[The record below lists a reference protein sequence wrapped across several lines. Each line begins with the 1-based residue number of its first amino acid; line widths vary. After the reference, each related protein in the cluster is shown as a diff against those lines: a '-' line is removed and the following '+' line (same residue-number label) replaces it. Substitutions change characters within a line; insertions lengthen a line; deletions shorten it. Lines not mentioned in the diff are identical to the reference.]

1 MTELMQELIA
11 FLKEASPA
19 VWQTLLKQVY
29 VEAAGQIAWA
39 LAMAVICVLL
49 VKLGLYAK
57 RQYAKD
63 DYSLWDVGQWAS
75 FCGALITGLVAFGLC
90 VSAVQWLIN
99 PEFYAI
105 RYIIQ
110 SLR

>member
-1 MTELMQELIA
+1 MTELMQELIE
-11 FLKEASPA
+11 FLKNASPA
-19 VWQTLLKQVY
+19 AWQTLLKQVY

-39 LAMAVICVLL
+39 LAMAVVCALL

-57 RQYAKD
+57 RQYVEDA
-63 DYSLWDVGQWAS
+63 YSLWDVGKWLS
-75 FCGALITGLVAFGLC
+75 FGGACIAGLVAFGLC
-90 VSAVQWLIN
+90 VSAMQWLAN